1 MMNFKEELAKWREER
16 SITLD
21 SQLPGLTSNL
31 LEEVTELSRATELV
45 DVIDAMLDYNVFL
58 ANAIEGIDID
68 PILDPEIVKEIEE
81 KHKKLSVMTNED
93 LALYKK
99 SLISLLLEGIRA
111 SIAITMPNIKQEHI
125 DSFTEYL
132 NGIIINIKS
141 SITLLNYDYAKCL
154 EEVMKAIHTRKGHWD
169 STISKFVKDKVQP
182 DRYEPDY
189 TNCKL

>member
-1 MMNFKEELAKWREER
+1 MNFKEELAKYREKR
-16 SITLD
+16 SITLE

-81 KHKKLSVMTNED
+81 KHKKLPIMTNED

-154 EEVMKAIHTRKGHWD
+154 EEVIKAIHTRKGHWD
-169 STISKFVKDKVQP
+169 STICKFVKDKVQP

>member
-1 MMNFKEELAKWREER
+1 MNFKEELTKWREER
-16 SITLD
+16 SITLE

-31 LEEVTELSRATELV
+31 LEEVTELSRATELI
-45 DVIDAMLDYNVFL
+45 DIIDAMLDYNVFL

-81 KHKKLSVMTNED
+81 KHKKLPIMTQED

-154 EEVMKAIHTRKGHWD
+154 EEVIKAIHTRKGHWD

>member
-1 MMNFKEELAKWREER
+1 MNFKEELAKWREER
-16 SITLD
+16 SITLE
-21 SQLPGLTSNL
+21 SQLPGLASNL

-45 DVIDAMLDYNVFL
+45 DIIDAMLDYNVFL
-58 ANAIEGIDID
+58 ANAIEGIEID
-68 PILDPEIVKEIEE
+68 PVLDPEIVKEIEE

-154 EEVMKAIHTRKGHWD
+154 AEVMKAIHTRKGHWD

>member
-1 MMNFKEELAKWREER
+1 MDFKEELTKWREER

-21 SQLPGLTSNL
+21 SQRPGLTSNL

-45 DVIDAMLDYNVFL
+45 DIIDAMLDYNVFL
-58 ANAIEGIDID
+58 ANAIEGIVID
-68 PILDPEIVKEIEE
+68 PILDPEILKEIEE
-81 KHKKLSVMTNED
+81 KHKKLSVMTQED

-154 EEVMKAIHTRKGHWD
+154 EEVMKAIHTRKGRWD
-169 STISKFVKDKVQP
+169 ATICKFVKDKIQP

>member
-1 MMNFKEELAKWREER
+1 MDFKKELTKWREER

-45 DVIDAMLDYNVFL
+45 DIIDAMLDYNVFL
-58 ANAIEGIDID
+58 ANAIEGINID
-68 PILDPEIVKEIEE
+68 PILDPEILKEIEE

>member
-1 MMNFKEELAKWREER
+1 MDFKEELTNWREER
-16 SITLD
+16 SITPD

-58 ANAIEGIDID
+58 ANAIEGIEID
-68 PILDPEIVKEIEE
+68 PVLDPEIVKEIEE

>member
-1 MMNFKEELAKWREER
+1 MNFKEELTKWREER
-16 SITLD
+16 SITLE

-58 ANAIEGIDID
+58 VNAIEGIEID
-68 PILDPEIVKEIEE
+68 PVLDPEILKEIEE
-81 KHKKLSVMTNED
+81 KHKKLPIMTNED

-111 SIAITMPNIKQEHI
+111 SIAITMPNLKQEHL

-154 EEVMKAIHTRKGHWD
+154 EEVIKAIHTRKGHWD
-169 STISKFVKDKVQP
+169 STICKFVKDKVQP

>member
-1 MMNFKEELAKWREER
+1 MNFKEELAKYREKR
-16 SITLD
+16 SITLE

-111 SIAITMPNIKQEHI
+111 SIAISMPNIKQEHI

-169 STISKFVKDKVQP
+169 STICKFVKDKVQP

>member
-1 MMNFKEELAKWREER
+1 MNFKEELAKYREMR
-16 SITLD
+16 SITLE

-68 PILDPEIVKEIEE
+68 PILDPEILKEIEE

-125 DSFTEYL
+125 ASFTEYL

-154 EEVMKAIHTRKGHWD
+154 EEVIKAIHTRKGHWD
-169 STISKFVKDKVQP
+169 STICKFVKDKVQP

>member
-1 MMNFKEELAKWREER
+1 MNFKEELAKWREER
-16 SITLD
+16 SITLE

-45 DVIDAMLDYNVFL
+45 DIIDAMLDYNVFL

-68 PILDPEIVKEIEE
+68 PVLDPEILKEIEE
-81 KHKKLSVMTNED
+81 KHKKLSVMTNKD

-169 STISKFVKDKVQP
+169 STICKFVKDKVQP

>member
-1 MMNFKEELAKWREER
+1 MDFKEELAKYREKR

-45 DVIDAMLDYNVFL
+45 DIIDAMLDYNVFL

-68 PILDPEIVKEIEE
+68 PILDPEILKEIEE

>member
-1 MMNFKEELAKWREER
+1 MNFKEELAKYREKR
-16 SITLD
+16 SITLE

-68 PILDPEIVKEIEE
+68 PVLDPEIVKEIEE

-141 SITLLNYDYAKCL
+141 SITLLNYDYEKCL

>member
-1 MMNFKEELAKWREER
+1 MNFKEELAKWREER
-16 SITLD
+16 SVTLD

-68 PILDPEIVKEIEE
+68 PVLDPEILKEIEE

-111 SIAITMPNIKQEHI
+111 SIAISMPNIKQEHI

>member
-1 MMNFKEELAKWREER
+1 MNFKEELAKYREKR
-16 SITLD
+16 SITLE

-154 EEVMKAIHTRKGHWD
+154 EEVIKAIHTRKGHWD
-169 STISKFVKDKVQP
+169 STICKFVKDKVQP

>member
-1 MMNFKEELAKWREER
+1 MNFKEELAKWREER
-16 SITLD
+16 SITLE

-45 DVIDAMLDYNVFL
+45 NVIDAMLDYNVFL

-169 STISKFVKDKVQP
+169 ATICKFVKDKVQP

>member
-1 MMNFKEELAKWREER
+1 MDFKEELTKWREER

-45 DVIDAMLDYNVFL
+45 DIIDAMLDYNVFL

-68 PILDPEIVKEIEE
+68 PILDPEILKEIEE
-81 KHKKLSVMTNED
+81 KHKKLSVMTQAD

-169 STISKFVKDKVQP
+169 STICKFVKDKLQP

>member
-1 MMNFKEELAKWREER
+1 MDFKEELTKWREER
-16 SITLD
+16 SITLE

-68 PILDPEIVKEIEE
+68 PVLDPEIVKEIEE
-81 KHKKLSVMTNED
+81 KHKKLSVMTQED

-169 STISKFVKDKVQP
+169 STICKFVKDKVQP

>member
-1 MMNFKEELAKWREER
+1 MDFKEELAKWREER

-169 STISKFVKDKVQP
+169 STICKFVKDKVQP

>member
-1 MMNFKEELAKWREER
+1 MDFKEELAKWREER

-58 ANAIEGIDID
+58 ANAIEGINID
-68 PILDPEIVKEIEE
+68 PILDPEILKEIEE

-141 SITLLNYDYAKCL
+141 SITLLNYDYEKCL

-169 STISKFVKDKVQP
+169 ATISKFVKDKIQP

>member
-1 MMNFKEELAKWREER
+1 MNFKEELAKYREKR
-16 SITLD
+16 SITLE

-58 ANAIEGIDID
+58 ANAIAGIDID
-68 PILDPEIVKEIEE
+68 PILDPEILKEIEE

>member
-1 MMNFKEELAKWREER
+1 MNFKEELTKWREER

-68 PILDPEIVKEIEE
+68 PVLDPEILKEIEE

-169 STISKFVKDKVQP
+169 STICKFVKDKVQP

>member
-1 MMNFKEELAKWREER
+1 MNFKEELAKWREER
-16 SITLD
+16 SITLE

-45 DVIDAMLDYNVFL
+45 DVIDAILDYNVFL
-58 ANAIEGIDID
+58 ANAIEGIEID
-68 PILDPEIVKEIEE
+68 PILDPEILKEIEE

-93 LALYKK
+93 LAIYKK

>member
-1 MMNFKEELAKWREER
+1 MNFKEELAKYREKR
-16 SITLD
+16 SITLE

-58 ANAIEGIDID
+58 ANAIEGIEID
-68 PILDPEIVKEIEE
+68 PVLDPEILKEIEE
-81 KHKKLSVMTNED
+81 KHKKLSVMTQED

-99 SLISLLLEGIRA
+99 SIISLLLEGIRA
-111 SIAITMPNIKQEHI
+111 SIAISMPNIKQEHI

>member
-1 MMNFKEELAKWREER
+1 MDFKEELAKYREKR
-16 SITLD
+16 SITLE

-45 DVIDAMLDYNVFL
+45 DIIDAMLDYNVFL
-58 ANAIEGIDID
+58 ANAIKGIDID
-68 PILDPEIVKEIEE
+68 PVLDPEIVKEIEE

-111 SIAITMPNIKQEHI
+111 SIAISMPNIKQEHI

-141 SITLLNYDYAKCL
+141 SITLLNYDYVKCL

>member
-1 MMNFKEELAKWREER
+1 MNFKEELTKWREER
-16 SITLD
+16 SITLE

-45 DVIDAMLDYNVFL
+45 DIIDAMLDYNVFL

-68 PILDPEIVKEIEE
+68 PVLDPEILKEIEE

-111 SIAITMPNIKQEHI
+111 SIAITMPNIKQEYI

-141 SITLLNYDYAKCL
+141 SITLLNYDYEKCL

>member
-1 MMNFKEELAKWREER
+1 MDFKEELTKWREER
-16 SITLD
+16 SITLE

-45 DVIDAMLDYNVFL
+45 DIIDAMLDYNVFL

-68 PILDPEIVKEIEE
+68 PILDPEILKEIEE

-169 STISKFVKDKVQP
+169 STISKFVKDKIQP

>member
-1 MMNFKEELAKWREER
+1 MNFKEELAKYREER
-16 SITLD
+16 SITLEC
-21 SQLPGLTSNL
+21 QLPGLTSNL

-58 ANAIEGIDID
+58 ANAIEGVEID
-68 PILDPEIVKEIEE
+68 PVLDPEILKEIEE
-81 KHKKLSVMTNED
+81 KHKKLPIMTNED

-169 STISKFVKDKVQP
+169 SAISKFVKDKVQP

>member
-1 MMNFKEELAKWREER
+1 MDFKEELTKWREER
-16 SITLD
+16 SITLE

-58 ANAIEGIDID
+58 ANAIEGININ
-68 PILDPEIVKEIEE
+68 PVLDPEILKEIEE

-111 SIAITMPNIKQEHI
+111 SIAISMPNIKQEHI

-169 STISKFVKDKVQP
+169 STICKFVKDKVQP

>member
-1 MMNFKEELAKWREER
+1 MNFKEELAKWREER
-16 SITLD
+16 SITLE

-45 DVIDAMLDYNVFL
+45 DIIDAMLDYNVFL

-68 PILDPEIVKEIEE
+68 PILDPEILKEIEE

-111 SIAITMPNIKQEHI
+111 SIAISMPNIKQEHI

>member
-1 MMNFKEELAKWREER
+1 MNFKEELTKWREER
-16 SITLD
+16 SITLE

-45 DVIDAMLDYNVFL
+45 DIIDAMLDYNVFL
-58 ANAIEGIDID
+58 ANAIEGIEID
-68 PILDPEIVKEIEE
+68 PVLDPEIVKEIEE

-169 STISKFVKDKVQP
+169 STICKFVKDKVQP

>member
-1 MMNFKEELAKWREER
+1 MDFKEELTKWREER
-16 SITLD
+16 SITLE

-68 PILDPEIVKEIEE
+68 PILDPEILKEIEE

-141 SITLLNYDYAKCL
+141 SIILLNYDYAKCL

-169 STISKFVKDKVQP
+169 ATICKFVKDKIQP

>member
-1 MMNFKEELAKWREER
+1 MNFKEELAKYREKR
-16 SITLD
+16 SITLE

-169 STISKFVKDKVQP
+169 STISKFVKDKTQP

>member
-1 MMNFKEELAKWREER
+1 MNFKEELAKYREKR
-16 SITLD
+16 SITLE

-45 DVIDAMLDYNVFL
+45 DIIDAMLDYNVFL

-68 PILDPEIVKEIEE
+68 PILDPEILKEIEE

-154 EEVMKAIHTRKGHWD
+154 EEVIKAIHTRKGHWD
-169 STISKFVKDKVQP
+169 STICKFVKDKVQP

>member
-1 MMNFKEELAKWREER
+1 MNFKEELAKWREER
-16 SITLD
+16 SITLE

-45 DVIDAMLDYNVFL
+45 DIIDAMLDYNVFL

-111 SIAITMPNIKQEHI
+111 SIAISMPNIKQEHI

-141 SITLLNYDYAKCL
+141 SITLLNYDYEKCL
-154 EEVMKAIHTRKGHWD
+154 EEVMKAVHTRKGHWD

>member
-1 MMNFKEELAKWREER
+1 MNFKEELAKYREKR
-16 SITLD
+16 SITLE

-45 DVIDAMLDYNVFL
+45 DIIDAMLDYNVFL

-68 PILDPEIVKEIEE
+68 PILDPEILKEIEE

-111 SIAITMPNIKQEHI
+111 SIAISMPNIKQEHI

-154 EEVMKAIHTRKGHWD
+154 EEVIKAIHTRKGHWD
-169 STISKFVKDKVQP
+169 STICKFVKDKVQP

>member
-1 MMNFKEELAKWREER
+1 MNFKEELAKWREER

-58 ANAIEGIDID
+58 ANAIEGINID
-68 PILDPEIVKEIEE
+68 PILDPEILKEIEE
-81 KHKKLSVMTNED
+81 KHKKLSVMTQED

>member
-1 MMNFKEELAKWREER
+1 MNFKEELAKWREER
-16 SITLD
+16 SVTLE

-58 ANAIEGIDID
+58 ANAIEGIEID
-68 PILDPEIVKEIEE
+68 PILDPEILKEIEE

-111 SIAITMPNIKQEHI
+111 SIAITMPNIKQEYI

-132 NGIIINIKS
+132 NAMIM
-141 SITLLNYDYAKCL
+141 LN
-154 EEVMKAIHTRKGHWD
+154 V
-169 STISKFVKDKVQP
+169 
-182 DRYEPDY
+182 
-189 TNCKL
+189 

>member
-1 MMNFKEELAKWREER
+1 MDFKEELAKWREER

-58 ANAIEGIDID
+58 ANAIEGIEID

-111 SIAITMPNIKQEHI
+111 SIAISMPNIKQEHI

-169 STISKFVKDKVQP
+169 STICKFVKDKVQP

>member
-1 MMNFKEELAKWREER
+1 MNFKEELAKWREER

-68 PILDPEIVKEIEE
+68 PILDPEILKEIEE

-132 NGIIINIKS
+132 NGIIVNIKS

-154 EEVMKAIHTRKGHWD
+154 EEVIKAIHTRKGHWD
-169 STISKFVKDKVQP
+169 STICKFVKDKVQP

>member
-1 MMNFKEELAKWREER
+1 MNFKEELAKYREKR
-16 SITLD
+16 SITLE

-58 ANAIEGIDID
+58 ANAIEGIEID

-81 KHKKLSVMTNED
+81 KHKKLSVMTSED